1 VLKVIAFD
9 LWETLITDTPEVAR
23 AQERMRLARMESIL
37 LDHDHVAE
45 ADRIENAYR
54 TVWKR
59 CHELYWSAD
68 NDIPCRRQ
76 IEVFLEELGID
87 GSALEPVTLDELEHA
102 YATAAVTILPA
113 VVTGAQE
120 VLSIVKKRGFRTG
133 LISNTGRTPGYALR
147 KILGELDLAPSID
160 AMVFSDEHG
169 FCKPRPSIFE
179 QLRTLLDVDYNEM
192 LFVGDNLYV
201 DILGA
206 KRCGMRAVH
215 FVPPVRGTAVAPAVE
230 HEEVEAD
237 ATVTRLRD
245 LLTLVEKMKDEG

>member
-147 KILGELDLAPSID
+147 EILKELELAPSLD

-179 QLRTLLDVDYNEM
+179 QLRGLLDVDYNEM
-192 LFVGDNLYV
+192 LFVGDNLFV

-237 ATVTRLRD
+237 ATIAHLRE
-245 LLTLVEKMKDEG
+245 LLPLVERMKDEG

>member
-1 VLKVIAFD
+1 MLKVIAFD
-9 LWETLITDTPEVAR
+9 LWETLITDTPEAAR
-23 AQERMRLARMESIL
+23 AQERMRLSRMEAIL
-37 LDHDHVAE
+37 LDHHHIAE
-45 ADRIENAYR
+45 AKRIEDAYR

-59 CHELYWSAD
+59 CHELYWSSD

-87 GSALEPVTLDELEHA
+87 GSTLEPVTLDELEYA
-102 YATAAVTILPA
+102 YATAAISILPA
-113 VVTGAQE
+113 VVTGARE
-120 VLSIVKKRGFRTG
+120 VLSGVKSLGFRTG

-147 KILGELDLAPSID
+147 EILEELELAPDLD

-169 FCKPRPSIFE
+169 ACKPRPSIFE
-179 QLRTLLDVDYNEM
+179 ELRDVLGVDYNEM

-201 DILGA
+201 DVLGA

-230 HEEVEAD
+230 HDEVEAD

-245 LLTLVEKMKDEG
+245 LLVLLERLKAEG